1 MGVATVPLSRRS
13 PGAARPGTV
22 RDPTFTGEVFYQ
34 QDFVFYDNFHH
45 TFRVKIITLPV
56 RASQTIKLFSHI

>member
-1 MGVATVPLSRRS
+1 MEVGTVPLSRRS

-45 TFRVKIITLPV
+45 TFRVKIIT
-56 RASQTIKLFSHI
+56 